1 MLRCKSNIIYFKNQ
15 KVKLVMANDITKQI
29 QYIKTI
35 ENQNKSLKDIA
46 WTHSHIVRAP
56 LAKMMS
62 IIDFM
67 KESGKMPTEYEDLWT
82 FFDSGDELIT

>member
-1 MLRCKSNIIYFKNQ
+1 MREFILLISSKNNFKKRYLRHQKKNRDIINVGKQYFYFKNQ

-46 WTHSHIVRAP
+46 WTHSHIVRA
-56 LAKMMS
+56 LFK
-62 IIDFM
+62 D
-67 KESGKMPTEYEDLWT
+67 DVNN
-82 FFDSGDELIT
+82 